1 MNDFVDKETKPN
13 ICIKEQSLRMSQI
26 LRAAFPDASDSEGM
40 KESNATFAISSSR
53 VEVMPAINIVIITF
67 MMYVVISPKKFAM
80 ILIRALTILLLSAPL
95 KPQTKNN
102 FDRIHTMAASPAIS
116 IFHVELR
123 LLFSSA
129 QFVARVV
136 PTSGCWLFYNH
147 EHDYLCHFN
156 CAVVSEYGME
166 NHSMGQP
173 CGDVTH
179 FSHHHALKEYNSAKP
194 LACSLCDIGYLT
206 GYFCSSCNYFIDKIC
221 FSVPSNIQH
230 MSHPQNPLKLTCCLN
245 LLNEELRCPGCYGN
259 IQTSRGMAYYCT
271 PCIFIMNRQCAGA
284 PKTLTRMDNV
294 SYELFFEFPFKN
306 ENAEIKC
313 NICSK

>member
-1 MNDFVDKETKPN
+1 MTVLKLDGSYITPIKRRTVHFGVQGSKNVCFGAELPN
-13 ICIKEQSLRMSQI
+13 TL
-26 LRAAFPDASDSEGM
+26 A
-40 KESNATFAISSSR
+40 
-53 VEVMPAINIVIITF
+53 
-67 MMYVVISPKKFAM
+67 
-80 ILIRALTILLLSAPL
+80 
-95 KPQTKNN
+95 
-102 FDRIHTMAASPAIS
+102 
-116 IFHVELR
+116 
-123 LLFSSA
+123 
-129 QFVARVV
+129 
-136 PTSGCWLFYNH
+136 
-147 EHDYLCHFN
+147 
-156 CAVVSEYGME
+156 
-166 NHSMGQP
+166 GQP

-179 FSHHHALKEYNSAKP
+179 FSHRHALKEYNSAKP

-221 FSVPSNIQH
+221 FSVPSIIQH
-230 MSHPQNPLKLTCCLN
+230 MSHPQNPLNLTCCLN

-284 PKTLTRMDNV
+284 PKTLTRVYNV

>member
-67 MMYVVISPKKFAM
+67 MMR
-80 ILIRALTILLLSAPL
+80 RAPTTTNIA
-95 KPQTKNN
+95 
-102 FDRIHTMAASPAIS
+102 
-116 IFHVELR
+116 ELQAFEQLYFLYRHFQFR
-123 LLFSSA
+123 LD

-179 FSHHHALKEYNSAKP
+179 FSHRHALKEYNSAKP

-206 GYFCSSCNYFIDKIC
+206 GYFCSSCNYCIDKIC
-221 FSVPSNIQH
+221 FSVPSIIQH

-271 PCIFIMNRQCAGA
+271 PCIFIMNHQCAGA
-284 PKTLTRMDNV
+284 PKTLTRVDNV

-306 ENAEIKC
+306 QRSSATFVPRLRSNDPG
-313 NICSK
+313 SL